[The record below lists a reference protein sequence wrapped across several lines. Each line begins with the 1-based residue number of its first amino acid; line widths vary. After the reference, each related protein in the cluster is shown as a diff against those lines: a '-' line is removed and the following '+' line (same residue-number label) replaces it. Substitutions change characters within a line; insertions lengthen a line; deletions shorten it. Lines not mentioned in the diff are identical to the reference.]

1 MGAKQVPC
9 RGLDLPRLPSSAG
22 KEGHSRP
29 SPSWRGLGR
38 SGPLQTC
45 GLAHLQCPPVPMDRE
60 CHGSWGGRRH
70 SRNARG
76 RPSSTGQL
84 SVALMLLTPPPC
96 LRFLPSRAPSL
107 AASLLPVVYFLF
119 CYPAEEVGGE
129 YPWSRSPRILC
140 LQDLEGGERGSPG
153 EIPLRCTA
161 GLIEPGV
168 DLPYL

>member
-1 MGAKQVPC
+1 MTSPGCPLPLEKKATPAPHPPGVVS
-9 RGLDLPRLPSSAG
+9 GDLALFRLAVSLTFSARQFQWT
-22 KEGHSRP
+22 ES
-29 SPSWRGLGR
+29 
-38 SGPLQTC
+38 
-45 GLAHLQCPPVPMDRE
+45 AMAA
-60 CHGSWGGRRH
+60 GGGTAGH

-84 SVALMLLTPPPC
+84 SLALMLLTPPPC